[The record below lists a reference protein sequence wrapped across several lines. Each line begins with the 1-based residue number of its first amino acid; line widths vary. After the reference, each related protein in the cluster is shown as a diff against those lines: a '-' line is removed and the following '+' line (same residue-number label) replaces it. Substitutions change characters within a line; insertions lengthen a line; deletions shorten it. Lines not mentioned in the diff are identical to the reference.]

1 MSERTLI
8 QLIDAVPDGPFHF
21 AAPTNLTITEGETL
35 ILTGPNG
42 SGKTTLANMLRGAT
56 RLSQGSR
63 HTAAN
68 IRIEYVA
75 FHDQYTSSV
84 DTGASAYQMRWNQG
98 AMDEDFEPRV
108 RDVLGTLPAS
118 ADLIDTA
125 DLMDRTIVSLSS
137 GEWRRLQLVRV
148 LAKEPQVLIID
159 NPFIGL
165 DHAGRRVVA
174 DMLEQMTARRRMAL
188 VLITSREVVR
198 LRVNG
203 SGLRVK
209 GAGLTGHPILE
220 ARNITVRYG
229 RRTILKDFSLT
240 IREGEHWALKGPNG
254 SGKSTLLSLICADNP
269 QGYACDITL
278 FGRRRGTGESIWEI
292 KKNIGFVSPE
302 MYRAYRRNLPVKV
315 IVASGLHD
323 TTGLFRQPTADDI
336 RQVSQWMER
345 FGISGWADRS
355 YMALSGGEQ
364 RWVLLCRAF
373 VKNPQLLILD
383 EPYHALDNHY
393 RQQATQIICDY
404 CSQPR
409 RTLIMV
415 SHYDEDFPPIIDHS
429 VELKKEIEVD
439 KGR

>member
-8 QLIDAVPDGPFHF
+8 QLTDAVPDGPFRF
-21 AAPTNLTITEGETL
+21 AAPISLTICEGETL

-68 IRIEYVA
+68 TRIEYVA

-108 RDVLGTLPAS
+108 SDMLSTLPS
-118 ADLIDTA
+118 SSDLIDTA
-125 DLMDRTIVSLSS
+125 DLMNRTIVSLSS
-137 GEWRRLQLVRV
+137 GEWRRLQLARV
-148 LAKEPQVLIID
+148 LARQPQVLIID
-159 NPFIGL
+159 NPYIGL

-174 DMLEQMTARRRMAL
+174 DMMHQLTARRPMAL
-188 VLITSREVVR
+188 VLITSREAVR
-198 LRVNG
+198 STIN
-203 SGLRVK
+203 GLRTTVNSQRS
-209 GAGLTGHPILE
+209 TSPPILE
-220 ARNITVRYG
+220 ARDITIRYG
-229 RRTILKDFSLT
+229 NRTILKDFSLT

-278 FGRRRGTGESIWEI
+278 FGQRRGTGESIWDI
-292 KKNIGFVSPE
+292 KKHLGFVSPE
-302 MYRAYRRNLPVKV
+302 MYKAYRRNLPVKV

-323 TTGLFRQPTADDI
+323 TTGLFRQPTAADI
-336 RQVSQWMER
+336 QQVSQWMER
-345 FGISGWADRS
+345 FGISEWADRS
-355 YMALSGGEQ
+355 YLTLSGGEQ

-383 EPYHALDNHY
+383 EPYHALDKHY
-393 RQQATQIICDY
+393 RQMATSIICDY
-404 CSQPR
+404 CSHPK

-415 SHYDEDFPPIIDHS
+415 SHYDEDFPPIIDHCI
-429 VELKKEIEVD
+429 ELK
-439 KGR
+439 

>member
-1 MSERTLI
+1 MSERVLI
-8 QLIDAVPDGPFHF
+8 QLAGAMPDGAFRY
-21 AAPTNLTITEGETL
+21 AAPIDLCIREGETV
-35 ILTGPNG
+35 IVSGPNG
-42 SGKTTLANMLRGAT
+42 SGKTTLANMLRGAV
-56 RLSQGSR
+56 RLSQGTR
-63 HTAAN
+63 LTASGVH
-68 IRIEYVA
+68 IEYVA

-98 AMDEDFEPRV
+98 AIDEDFEPRV
-108 RDVLGTLPAS
+108 KDVLSSLPTSS
-118 ADLIDTA
+118 ALIDTA
-125 DLMDRTIVSLSS
+125 DLMDRTVVSLSS

-165 DHAGRRVVA
+165 DRTGRRAVA
-174 DMLEQMTARRRMAL
+174 DMLEQLRVRHRMAL
-188 VLITSREVVR
+188 VLITSRDFTETKNLECREYSDKPKNATIVM
-198 LRVNG
+198 
-203 SGLRVK
+203 
-209 GAGLTGHPILE
+209 E

-323 TTGLFRQPTADDI
+323 TTGLFHQPSVEDI
-336 RQVSQWMER
+336 RRVSQWMEC
-345 FGISGWADRS
+345 FGISSWADRS
-355 YMALSGGEQ
+355 YLTLSGGEQ

-373 VKNPQLLILD
+373 VKDPQLLILD
-383 EPYHALDNHY
+383 EPYHGLDSHY

-415 SHYDEDFPPIIDHS
+415 SHYDEDFPPITDHCI
-429 VELKKEIEVD
+429 ELKHLI
-439 KGR
+439 

>member
-1 MSERTLI
+1 MSEQTLI
-8 QLIDAVPDGPFHF
+8 QLEGAVPDGAFRF
-21 AAPTNLTITEGETL
+21 AAPIDLTIREGERV
-35 ILTGPNG
+35 IVSGPNG
-42 SGKTTLANMLRGAT
+42 SGKTTLANMLRGAV

-63 HTAAN
+63 FTAPGL
-68 IRIEYVA
+68 RIEYVA

-84 DTGASAYQMRWNQG
+84 DTGSSAYQMRWNQG
-98 AMDEDFEPRV
+98 AMDEEFEPRV
-108 RDVLGTLPAS
+108 RDMLGTLPAS
-118 ADLIDTA
+118 TALIATA

-148 LAKEPQVLIID
+148 MAKEPHVLIID

-174 DMLEQMTARRRMAL
+174 DMLERLTGSRRMAL
-188 VLITSREVVR
+188 VLITSREEEEETANPKHIGNSDR
-198 LRVNG
+198 PTN
-203 SGLRVK
+203 S
-209 GAGLTGHPILE
+209 PIVME
-220 ARNITVRYG
+220 ARNISVRYG
-229 RRTILKDFSLT
+229 QRTILKDFSLT

-323 TTGLFRQPTADDI
+323 TTGLFRQPAADDI
-336 RQVSQWMER
+336 QRVSQWMER
-345 FGISGWADRS
+345 FGISDWAERS
-355 YMALSGGEQ
+355 YLTLSGGEQ

-373 VKNPQLLILD
+373 VKDPLLLILD
-383 EPYHALDNHY
+383 EPYHGLDSHY
-393 RQQATQIICDY
+393 RKQATQIICDY

-415 SHYDEDFPPIIDHS
+415 SHYDQDFPPIIDHS
-429 VELKKEIEVD
+429 IELK
-439 KGR
+439 G